1 MAERRKLMIIGAH
14 PDDCEHSSG
23 GFAAL
28 CAQEGWQ
35 VHFCAVTNGDA
46 GHHEMRPKP
55 LAARRLKEA
64 RKAAGRIG
72 ATYET
77 LGEHD
82 GRLFVNDTSTRKVVC
97 AIRRFSPDVLVA
109 PRQFGY
115 HRDHRNAGQLVLD
128 ASFVLQVPL
137 VYPKVKPMV
146 RMPIILYACDFFSEV
161 SPFRPHLVIDTTKV
175 EDVRIRMLRDHF
187 CQYSEWIPWLNGR
200 KECGQKHP
208 LTNPEELTAMLR
220 RHPRGTAK
228 AFAKE
233 LGLKYRHRRKIVA
246 AEAFQLSEVGTRVST
261 LELARLFPF

>member
-1 MAERRKLMIIGAH
+1 MIVGAH

-28 CAQEGWQ
+28 CAQEGWK
-35 VHFCAVTNGDA
+35 VHFCSVTNGDA

-82 GRLFVNDTSTRKVVC
+82 GRLFVNDASTRKVVC

-115 HRDHRNAGQLVLD
+115 HRDHRNTGQLVLD

-137 VYPKVKPMV
+137 VYPEVKPMV

-161 SPFRPHLVIDTTKV
+161 SPFRPDLVFDTTKV
-175 EDVRIRMLRDHF
+175 EDVRVRMLRDHF
-187 CQYSEWIPWLNGR
+187 SQYSEWIPWVNGR
-200 KECGQKHP
+200 KEFGRKHP
-208 LTNPEELTAMLR
+208 LVDPEELTAMLR
-220 RHPRGTAK
+220 RHPRGTAV
-228 AFAKE
+228 AFQKE
-233 LGLKYRHRRKIVA
+233 LRRKYRRKVVA
-246 AEAFQLSEVGTRVST
+246 AEAFQLSEVGARMP
-261 LELARLFPF
+261 LPELARLFPF